1 MGSLSFLQS
10 QPILDYIVSCS
21 SNMEVETHALASPF
35 HYKMD
40 ISTDFLVTDSPDLPL
55 AVDSLKIDGHQ
66 SMESGDR
73 ECKEFEMPV
82 LTDEGGVLKDPT
94 GNLPVAKVSEGPC
107 TDSAAVKLQKVYRS
121 YRTRRRLADSAVVV
135 EELWYVTKC
144 PLFIYFLSD

>member
-1 MGSLSFLQS
+1 
-10 QPILDYIVSCS
+10 
-21 SNMEVETHALASPF
+21 MEVETHALASPF